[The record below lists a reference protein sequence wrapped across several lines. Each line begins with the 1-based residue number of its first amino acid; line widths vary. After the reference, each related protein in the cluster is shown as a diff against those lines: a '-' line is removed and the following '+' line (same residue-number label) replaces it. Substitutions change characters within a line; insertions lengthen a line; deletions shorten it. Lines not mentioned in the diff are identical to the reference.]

1 MAPEDY
7 RLNAKR
13 CLGEA
18 NRLSGV
24 LLKRGLLDM
33 ADAWL
38 QLAYKAKSPHREV
51 IIDADE
57 LERDLSAIAV
67 LIARSRNAAER

>member
-7 RLNAKR
+7 RLNAER

-18 NRLSGV
+18 NRLPGV

-33 ADAWL
+33 ANAW
-38 QLAYKAKSPHREV
+38 
-51 IIDADE
+51 
-57 LERDLSAIAV
+57 
-67 LIARSRNAAER
+67 

>member
-7 RLNAKR
+7 RLNAER

-18 NRLSGV
+18 NRLPGV

-33 ADAWL
+33 ANAWL
-38 QLAYKAKSPHREV
+38 QLAYKAETASAV
-51 IIDADE
+51 IIDGDE
-57 LERDLSAIAV
+57 WHATSPPSQCSLPDRAMSPER
-67 LIARSRNAAER
+67 